1 MKKVNLLLL
10 LITLLGVSSCSGK
23 LLPRKSKQAQPQT
36 ASTVNP
42 VAEDCDSTAE
52 AALKTIANNDT
63 ADQCQ
68 QLKIDNYIMAT
79 RLQSC
84 AHEVEILNEQLALK
98 PKVIET
104 FIDNSR
110 TKYKN
115 SFNDV
120 QKNSNNSTEIIKL
133 KNSLLAKD
141 SSILSLE
148 AQNIG
153 LNSRIRDLTKNKD
166 SNTGS
171 GSNTAKSGNTT
182 DKAPF
187 IAWLLVFLAG
197 GVFFH
202 IVPYLCKTYAFPWLG
217 KLSFVKKLLT

>member
-23 LLPRKSKQAQPQT
+23 LLPRKSKQAQPQPQT
-36 ASTVNP
+36 AGTVNP

-63 ADQCQ
+63 TDQCQ

-98 PKVIET
+98 PKAIDKSKTVI
-104 FIDNSR
+104 
-110 TKYKN
+110 KN

-153 LNSRIRDLTKNKD
+153 LNSRIRDLTKNKN